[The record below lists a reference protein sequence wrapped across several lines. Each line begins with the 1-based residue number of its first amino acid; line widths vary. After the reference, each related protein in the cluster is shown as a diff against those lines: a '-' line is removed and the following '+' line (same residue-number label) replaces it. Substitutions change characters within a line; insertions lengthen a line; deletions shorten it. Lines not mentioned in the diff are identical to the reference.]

1 MMLFAML
8 SHVFRAFGFVFA
20 FLFEAVEL
28 LDEEAEEVAVFLRY
42 LSMFQLENTTLRS
55 GTFLVVKITPIIF
68 NIKCMTIFRETP

>member
-8 SHVFRAFGFVFA
+8 SHVFRATGFVFA
-20 FLFEAVEL
+20 FFFEAVEL

-55 GTFLVVKITPIIF
+55 GTFKKHL
-68 NIKCMTIFRETP
+68 

>member
-8 SHVFRAFGFVFA
+8 SHVFRATGFVFA
-20 FLFEAVEL
+20 FFFEAVEL

-55 GTFLVVKITPIIF
+55 GTFLCQNKHL
-68 NIKCMTIFRETP
+68 

>member
-8 SHVFRAFGFVFA
+8 SHVFRATGFVFA
-20 FLFEAVEL
+20 FFFEAVEL

-55 GTFLVVKITPIIF
+55 GTFLGQNKHL
-68 NIKCMTIFRETP
+68 